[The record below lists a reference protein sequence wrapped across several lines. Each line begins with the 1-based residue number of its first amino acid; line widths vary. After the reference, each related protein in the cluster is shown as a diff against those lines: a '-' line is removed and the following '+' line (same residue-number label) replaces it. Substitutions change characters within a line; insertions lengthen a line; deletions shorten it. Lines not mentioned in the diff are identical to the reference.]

1 MGDLFMDREDKIEV
15 SSELLMDFLKEELR
29 RHDLPQGLWHQLE
42 KQYGDQVYQAV
53 LYFLTQ
59 MHFEPDEAR
68 MHWNNILAHR
78 AQLEKIVGRDLGL
91 RVAMTDYFINVQP
104 KVENPI
110 LVEIHLFLQKEETAL
125 RDELTGLYNRRFF
138 NKMFRR
144 ELERSRRFREP
155 SSLLM
160 LDIDHFKVFNDRFG
174 HPEGDRA
181 LKDLADLLRR
191 HSRAI
196 DHLTRYGG
204 EEFAIIL
211 PRADRDQAV
220 IAAERHRL
228 AVENHHF
235 FQREGFNLTVSIG
248 LAVFPDD
255 AADGLQLLERADQA
269 LYQAKRSGRN
279 RVVASFTEKRR
290 YPRFPMESEIRFDF
304 LKSGQ
309 DLLPGR
315 TRNISMGG
323 ILGEIDRLVPIG
335 RRLEM
340 DLPSIE
346 EDRKLHLRGRCV
358 RIDEDLENKN
368 LYLMG
373 IRFDFAS
380 DEEEQVL
387 KDLIQKHLSTELSRN

>member
-1 MGDLFMDREDKIEV
+1 MDREDKIEIA
-15 SSELLMDFLKEELR
+15 SELLMDFLKEELR
-29 RHDLPQGLWHQLE
+29 RHDLPKGLWNQLE
-42 KQYGDQVYQAV
+42 QQYGDQVYQAV

-68 MHWNNILAHR
+68 MHWNNVLDHR
-78 AQLEKIVGRDLGL
+78 AQLEKSVGRDLGL
-91 RVAMTDYFINVQP
+91 RVAMADYFINVHP
-104 KVENPI
+104 KVQNPI

-138 NKMFRR
+138 NKMFRK

-155 SSLLM
+155 CSLLM
-160 LDIDHFKVFNDRFG
+160 LDIDHFKVFNDMFG

-181 LKDLADLLRR
+181 LRELADLLRR
-191 HSRAI
+191 HARAI

-228 AVENHHF
+228 AVENHRF
-235 FQREGFNLTVSIG
+235 FQREGLNLNISIG

-255 AADGLQLLERADQA
+255 ATDGLQLLERADQA

-290 YPRFPMESEIRFDF
+290 NPRFPMELKIRLDF

-309 DLLPGR
+309 DLSPGR
-315 TRNISMGG
+315 TRNISVGG
-323 ILGEIDRLVPIG
+323 ILGKIDRLVPIG

-340 DLPSIE
+340 DLPSVE
-346 EDRKLHLRGRCV
+346 EDRDIHLRGRCV

-373 IRFDFAS
+373 VRFDFDSA
-380 DEEEQVL
+380 EEEKAL
-387 KDLIQKHLSTELSRN
+387 KNMIQKRLSTELSRD